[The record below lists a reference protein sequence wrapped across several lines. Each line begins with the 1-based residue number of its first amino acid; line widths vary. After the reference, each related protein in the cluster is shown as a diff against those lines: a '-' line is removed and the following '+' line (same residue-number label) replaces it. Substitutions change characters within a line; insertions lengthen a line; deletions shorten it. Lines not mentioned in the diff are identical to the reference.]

1 MSRPCDGR
9 TEQPWEHT
17 AAQLLQLCSLMPFAR
32 VAKGCS
38 HKYCTWGD
46 PSEGSSQPLLSL
58 FYAAVGFLLP
68 SPQPACRHA
77 MQTAPCTAQGDAA
90 AHSSAMGGNTAG
102 EGEHGVHGG
111 RNLHGWR
118 GQVQNGIHF
127 SGNSPA
133 SSVDRRLN
141 LDIPVWEGGG
151 GEGTAGSAALL

>member
-1 MSRPCDGR
+1 
-9 TEQPWEHT
+9 
-17 AAQLLQLCSLMPFAR
+17 
-32 VAKGCS
+32 
-38 HKYCTWGD
+38 
-46 PSEGSSQPLLSL
+46 
-58 FYAAVGFLLP
+58 
-68 SPQPACRHA
+68 
-77 MQTAPCTAQGDAA
+77 MQTAPCSAQGDAAA

-102 EGEHGVHGG
+102 EGEHSVHVG

-151 GEGTAGSAALL
+151 GEGTAGSAVLL

>member
-1 MSRPCDGR
+1 M
-9 TEQPWEHT
+9 
-17 AAQLLQLCSLMPFAR
+17 LLLGSCSLRPNLRAGMQCKQHRA
-32 VAKGCS
+32 
-38 HKYCTWGD
+38 
-46 PSEGSSQPLLSL
+46 LLREMQQRT
-58 FYAAVGFLLP
+58 AV
-68 SPQPACRHA
+68 QW
-77 MQTAPCTAQGDAA
+77 
-90 AHSSAMGGNTAG
+90 GGNTAG
-102 EGEHGVHGG
+102 EGEHSVHVG